1 MAIKVSI
8 ELHER
13 ESILIQANEAYVIQ
27 KEDPEF
33 QEEIAK
39 WDVALYDG
47 LDDD

>member
-8 ELHER
+8 EWLER
-13 ESILIQANEAYVIQ
+13 ENILRQANEAYE
-27 KEDPEF
+27 EDPEF
-33 QEEIAK
+33 QEEIAA